1 MFLMIEFAL
10 CQREVHGMT
19 TSLVLVLQ
27 ALPEDCLPGDIT
39 EPGKLDEVFDE
50 MDANGDGKVSFDE
63 FKAAMQKD
71 SALQDVV
78 LSSLRPPAPG
88 Q

>member
-1 MFLMIEFAL
+1 VTAPPLLGVL
-10 CQREVHGMT
+10 CRM
-19 TSLVLVLQ
+19 Q
-27 ALPEDCLPGDIT
+27 ALPEECLPGDIT

-50 MDANGDGKVSFDE
+50 MDANGDGKVSFEE

-78 LSSLRPPAPG
+78 LSSLRPPPPP
-88 Q
+88 

>member
-1 MFLMIEFAL
+1 VSCDRPAPACM
-10 CQREVHGMT
+10 
-19 TSLVLVLQ
+19 Q
-27 ALPEDCLPGDIT
+27 ALPEECLPGDIT

-50 MDANGDGKVSFDE
+50 MDANGDGKVSFEE

-78 LSSLRPPAPG
+78 LSSLRPPPPP
-88 Q
+88 